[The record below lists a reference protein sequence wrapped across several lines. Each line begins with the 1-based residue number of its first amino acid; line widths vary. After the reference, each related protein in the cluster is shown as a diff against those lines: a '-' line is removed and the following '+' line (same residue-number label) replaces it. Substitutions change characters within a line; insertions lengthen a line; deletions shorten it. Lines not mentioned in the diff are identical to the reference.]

1 MKTVPKI
8 LNTDV
13 RVPAPPSK
21 AHTLRALIVSALADG
36 RTTIRD
42 PLLGED
48 QRHVIECLRALGV
61 EVSQE
66 RDALIVEGHGGVF
79 SPIAETLNV
88 GESGVGMNFLS
99 SACNLCDK
107 PIILTGSKRITERP
121 IAGVVDG
128 LRQLG
133 CRMDY
138 LGEEGF
144 PPIRIHGGG
153 IRGGEARIHGGKTS
167 QYFSSLAIS
176 AACADEAVALACLDE
191 MTERPYLDITLQMMR
206 LFGVDATNN
215 AYQRI
220 AIPAGQKYAARDMR
234 VEGDYSSASF
244 FFLAA
249 AVCKSRVTVTGLNPD
264 TRQGDR
270 EFLTLMGQMGCDVE
284 VSGTD
289 VCVQGGP
296 LSAIEIDMSDIPDL
310 VPPAAIAAAYASG
323 TSRLMN
329 IGHLRHK
336 ECDRL
341 AVMVSELGKMG
352 VEARCDETSL
362 IIEESGRMHG
372 ARIDPHNDHR
382 IAMSFAV
389 AGLPLGDQVIDNEMC
404 VAKSFPDFW
413 ERFKVFSE

>member
-8 LNTDV
+8 SNTDV
-13 RVPAPPSK
+13 RVAAPPSK
-21 AHTLRALIVSALADG
+21 AHTLRALIIGALADG
-36 RTTIRD
+36 RSTIRD

-48 QRHVIECLRALGV
+48 QRHVIECLRGLGV
-61 EVSQE
+61 EVTQE
-66 RDALIVEGHGGVF
+66 RDALIVEGRGGMF
-79 SPIAETLNV
+79 SPVAETLDV

-99 SACNLCDK
+99 STANFCDR
-107 PIILTGSKRITERP
+107 PVTLTGCKRITERP
-121 IAGVVDG
+121 IAEVVEGV
-128 LRQLG
+128 RQLG
-133 CRMDY
+133 GRIDY

-144 PPIRIHGGG
+144 PPIRIYGGG
-153 IRGGEARIHGGKTS
+153 IRGGQARIHGGKTS
-167 QYFSSLAIS
+167 QYFSSLTIA
-176 AACADEAVALACLDE
+176 AACAEEAVSLTCLDE
-191 MTERPYLDITLQMMR
+191 MTERPYLDITLQMMS
-206 LFGVDATNN
+206 LFGVDATND
-215 AYQRI
+215 AYKQI
-220 AIPAGQKYAARDMR
+220 NIPAGQAYAARDMR

-249 AVCKSRVTVTGLNPD
+249 AICKCMVTVTGLNPD

-270 EFLTLMGQMGCDVE
+270 EFLTLMGQMGCDVS

-289 VCVQGGP
+289 VCVQGNP
-296 LSAIEIDMSDIPDL
+296 LSSIELDMSDMPDL
-310 VPPAAIAAAYASG
+310 VPPAAIAAACATG

-352 VEARCDETSL
+352 VTARCDDTSL
-362 IIEESGRMHG
+362 IVEGTDRMRG
-372 ARIDPHNDHR
+372 AHIDPHNDHR

-389 AGLPLGDQVIDNEMC
+389 AGLPVGDQVIDNEMC

-413 ERFKVFSE
+413 ERFKVFTE